1 MKTKKLLVLVLAV
14 IMVFSIMAACTKAE
28 ETSDE
33 PKKATKTEAPAKE
46 TKTEAPAEEPA
57 EPVIV
62 KYVGPGGASP
72 DEATVLAAVNEKLLA
87 DGTNLQFETEW
98 IGWDVVDQK
107 VNAKMQAGESFDLL
121 HVWSNAT
128 KISFLGLEA
137 LTPLNDLIE
146 EYGQNILAATPEQCW
161 ISETVAGNII
171 AVPAYWRD
179 ISDYGGPAGELYVQ
193 KNKYEPL
200 GLTMPTTLDEMI
212 PFMTQLQA
220 GWGGDETV
228 YAWEHNIKRTPVWLH
243 RAYDS
248 WPFFTE
254 EENPII
260 FISKDGEVK
269 SWFETEEF
277 KMDSDYFRQMYTAGL
292 IHPDVLSVPSDTRNN
307 MSIAGKILLGFGTC
321 GEESI
326 AGLQRDVDPDI
337 WIDTT
342 LLNPDEPY
350 VQFGLTW
357 NRNVVPIASEH
368 PEAAIQFLDWLYTGD
383 ENHDLLLYGIKD
395 THYTDAGNNRIE
407 RIFNDE
413 GTQLYNFPH
422 WQIANYAMQNYG
434 PADPDSY
441 VEKAMN
447 VNPDSELHI
456 SSGFIFDSTPVKT
469 EFANVMAE
477 LPASIYPI
485 RFGVISYEENIDE
498 ALQNMKAAGLDT
510 VITEYQS
517 QFAAWLA
524 EQ

>member
-1 MKTKKLLVLVLAV
+1 MKTKRLLVLVLAI
-14 IMVFSIMAACTKAE
+14 IMIISVMTACTKTEGPEATDKPKEEMKTEEKAE
-28 ETSDE
+28 E
-33 PKKATKTEAPAKE
+33 K
-46 TKTEAPAEEPA
+46 AEEPEA
-57 EPVIV
+57 PVTV
-62 KYVGPGGASP
+62 KYVGPGAESP
-72 DEATVLAAVNEKLLA
+72 QDDVVLAAVNDKLLA
-87 DGTNLQFETEW
+87 DGINIQLEIEW

-107 VNAKMQAGESFDLL
+107 VNAKMQAGEVFDIL

-137 LTPLNDLIE
+137 LTPLNELIE

-161 ISETVAGNII
+161 TAETVAGNII

-200 GLTMPTTLDEMI
+200 GLTLPTTRDEMI
-212 PFMTQLQA
+212 PFMKALQE

-228 YAWEHNIKRTPVWLH
+228 YSWEHNMKRTPVWLH
-243 RAYDS
+243 RSYDS

-260 FISKDGEVK
+260 FIGKDGEVK

-277 KMDSDYFRQMYTAGL
+277 KMDCEYFEQMYNEDL
-292 IHPDVLSVPSDTRNN
+292 IHPDVLSVPADTRNN
-307 MSIAGKILLGFGTC
+307 MALAGKILLGYGTC

-326 AGLQRDVDPDI
+326 AGLQHDVDPNI

-342 LLNPDEPY
+342 ILNPEKPY

-357 NRNVVPIASEH
+357 NRNVVPISSEH
-368 PEAAIQFLDWLYTGD
+368 PEAAIQFLDWLYTSD
-383 ENHDLLLYGIKD
+383 ENHDLLMYGVKD
-395 THYTDAGNNRIE
+395 THYTDAGNGRIE
-407 RIFNDE
+407 RVFDAE
-413 GTQLYNFPH
+413 GKQLYSFPEWQMANF
-422 WQIANYAMQNYG
+422 AMQNYR

-447 VNPDSELHI
+447 VNPDSVLHI
-456 SSGFIFDSTPVKT
+456 SSGFIFNSTPVKT
-469 EFANVMAE
+469 EYANVMAE
-477 LPASIYPI
+477 IPASIYPM
-485 RFGVISYEENIDE
+485 RFGVISYEENIDA

-510 VITEYQS
+510 VIAEYER
-517 QFAAWLA
+517 QFEQWLS